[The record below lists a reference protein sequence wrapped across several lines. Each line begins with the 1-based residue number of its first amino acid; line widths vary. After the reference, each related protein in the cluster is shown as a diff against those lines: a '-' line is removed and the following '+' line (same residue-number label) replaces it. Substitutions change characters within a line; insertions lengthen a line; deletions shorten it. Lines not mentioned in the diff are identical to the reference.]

1 MANLKDQ
8 YLYSQDASL
17 QNKVKQ
23 QMVASA
29 IAVSGEAQAFNSNR
43 IRLATAILA
52 PGGVTQFLSQ
62 FVAAVT
68 NDATVSGKI
77 AVGGA
82 SGTETDADIASA
94 ISAAWN
100 AIANRQ

>member
-1 MANLKDQ
+1 MASLADQ
-8 YLYSQDASL
+8 YSYSQTQTL

-29 IAVSGEAQAFNSNR
+29 IAISGEAQAYNR
-43 IRLATAILA
+43 NRTSLATRILQE
-52 PGGVTQFLSQ
+52 GGIAKYLQQ

-68 NDATVSGKI
+68 NDATVSSKI
-77 AVGGA
+77 ASGGA
-82 SGTETDADIASA
+82 SGTETDSDIQNA

-100 AIANRQ
+100 AIANQ